1 MMNETKPASAGLSA
15 LALLVAA
22 AFFMEYLD
30 GTVIA
35 TALPQMARD
44 FGVTA
49 VSLNVGMSAYM
60 LTLAVFIPLSGWAAE
75 RFGARHIFTLA
86 LMIFTASSL
95 ACAFANNVTEF
106 VVLRIVQGVG
116 GAMMVPVGRLT
127 VLKTTPKPQLIKAIA
142 TLTWPALVAPILGP
156 PLGGFITQYASW
168 HWIFLINVPIG
179 LLAMMLAWRLFPHTA
194 GKHSLPFDGKGFI
207 LTAIAMLGLVSG
219 LGALSQPRIEWV
231 TASLLLALGGLSAV
245 LMINHSRFSPS
256 PMVSAQSLHTPTFR
270 IAMGGGTLFRITI
283 SAVPFLLP
291 LMLQVGFG
299 FDPFRAGLLV
309 LAVFAGNLAMK
320 PATTPLIR
328 RFGFRAVLVVNGAL
342 SGLSLLLCTFFTPT
356 TPVWLILLLL
366 FLGGLS
372 RSMQF
377 TAIST
382 LAFSDIPPQQMANA
396 NTLFSTALQLA
407 VGLGVTLGALGIRLG
422 EQVAHWGAWQT
433 VPGISFKLAFVFVAA
448 LMLIGWIDIWRLEAN
463 AGHSVSGSKRGV

>member
-1 MMNETKPASAGLSA
+1 MSENKQASAGISA

-22 AFFMEYLD
+22 AFFMEYID

-35 TALPQMARD
+35 TALPQMASD

-75 RFGARHIFTLA
+75 RFGARTIFTLA
-86 LMIFTASSL
+86 LAIFTLSSL
-95 ACAFANNVTEF
+95 GCAFASNVTNF
-106 VVLRIVQGVG
+106 VALRIVQGIG

-127 VLKTTPKPQLIKAIA
+127 VLKSTPKSQLIKAIA

-156 PLGGFITQYASW
+156 PLGGLITQYASW
-168 HWIFLINVPIG
+168 HWIFLINLPIG
-179 LLAMMLAWRLFPHTA
+179 LVGMVLAWRIFPSDA
-194 GKHSLPFDGKGFI
+194 GTRELPFDRRGFA
-207 LTAIAMLGLVSG
+207 LTACAMLGLVSG
-219 LGALSQPRIEWV
+219 LGLLSQQHIEWV
-231 TASLLLALGGLSAV
+231 TASLLLALGALCTGLMVKHCRRSKTP
-245 LMINHSRFSPS
+245 MINGD
-256 PMVSAQSLHTPTFR
+256 ALQIATFR
-270 IAMGGGTLFRITI
+270 IAMGGGTIFRITI

-291 LMLQVGFG
+291 LMLQIGFG
-299 FDPFRAGLLV
+299 FDPLKAGLLV

-328 RFGFRAVLVVNGAL
+328 QFGFRTLLVVNGAV
-342 SGLSLLLCTFFTPT
+342 SILSLLLCALITPA
-356 TPVWLILLLL
+356 TPIWLILLLL
-366 FLGGLS
+366 FFGGLS

-377 TAIST
+377 TGIST
-382 LAFSDIPPQQMANA
+382 LAFSDVPALQMANA

-422 EQVAHWGAWQT
+422 EKVAQWMAWSSIN
-433 VPGISFKLAFVFVAA
+433 GISFKIAFVVVAA
-448 LMLIGWIDIWRLEAN
+448 VTLIGWLDIWRLELN
-463 AGHSVSGSKRGV
+463 AGQSVSGSKTRV